1 MIVKYK
7 KKLQQLFCLSLCLSL
22 SLLTACS
29 TNKLS
34 SAEESLRKE
43 ELANNAKGKPVRN
56 DLNLAIPSLP
66 RHYQPELPQ
75 TLTEK
80 AVLDQIYE
88 GLVTFH
94 NNRIRLQE
102 AETIEPNADF
112 TKWTIKLR
120 DDLCWSDG
128 SKLTAFD
135 YQKSWLNYLAAYG
148 KKNQAF
154 AAESYRAWLINKAE
168 AYSKGEAKASEVGI
182 EVQDNKLIVTLNR
195 SYKDFPA
202 WLTQSFFYP
211 SKKDQ
216 AGNNL
221 YNGAYIPEK
230 ISEHAITL
238 TVNNKHWDSVNV
250 WLKKINIS
258 VIADE
263 VEAYEAYH
271 SDNIDFIGEPF
282 YPICKDRRQAALKS
296 AEHLSFPLARLG
308 YIKLLNLRH
317 PLFADPEKR
326 QILYELLDA
335 PFQANVLLQDGSKVW
350 PPRDTPTQSR
360 REKLAIRLK
369 QGLNEHELNGLTEE
383 TTIGLGG
390 PNILENRL
398 LVAASK
404 DWLNALRVCF
414 SLQKTPKKYEQADFV
429 YRIDLAPAGNLE
441 SLLALWILNGAISL
455 DKEIAEIVWADV
467 DKQREAKNNLQEAWS
482 KLPETSA
489 VLPLTTRD
497 AFAMVKPHLIGVNV
511 DKTGKMLLSDLQWKN

>member
-1 MIVKYK
+1 MLVKNIRK
-7 KKLQQLFCLSLCLSL
+7 MQRLLCLSLCLSL

-29 TNKLS
+29 ANKLS
-34 SAEESLRKE
+34 SVEESLRKE
-43 ELANNAKGKPVRN
+43 EIANNAKVKPVRK

-75 TLTEK
+75 NLSEK

-94 NNRIRLQE
+94 NNRLRLQE
-102 AETIEPNADF
+102 AETIEPNTDF

-120 DDLCWSDG
+120 DDLYWSDG
-128 SKLTAFD
+128 SKLTALD
-135 YQKSWLNYLAAYG
+135 YQKSWLNYLANYE
-148 KKNQAF
+148 KKNA
-154 AAESYRAWLINKAE
+154 ALKAESYRAWLINKAE

-182 EVQDNKLIVTLNR
+182 KAQDNKLIITLNR

-216 AGNNL
+216 GGNNL
-221 YNGAYIPEK
+221 YNGAYVPEK
-230 ISEHAITL
+230 ISEQAITL
-238 TVNNKHWDSVNV
+238 IVNNKHWDSVNV

-258 VIADE
+258 VIKDE

-271 SDNIDFIGEPF
+271 SGNIDFIGEPF

-308 YIKLLNLRH
+308 YIKLFNLQH
-317 PLFADPEKR
+317 PLFADSEKR

-350 PPRDTPTQSR
+350 PPRDTPTQVR
-360 REKLAIRLK
+360 RDKLAVKLK
-369 QGLNEHELNGLTEE
+369 QGLHEQELDGLTED
-383 TTIGLGG
+383 TTVGLGG

-398 LVAASK
+398 LVATSK
-404 DWLNALRVCF
+404 DWLNALRVRF
-414 SLQKTPKKYEQADFV
+414 LLQRLKNGNKAVDFAYCV
-429 YRIDLAPAGNLE
+429 DLAPAGSME
-441 SLLALWILNGAISL
+441 SLLALWSLNGKINL
-455 DKEIAEIVWADV
+455 DSDITELVWASI
-467 DKQREAKNNLQEAWS
+467 DKQREAKASLQQAWS